1 MMKIGIVGAG
11 LGGLLSG
18 ALLSK
23 NPKNEVIIY
32 EKLPFVGGRFTN
44 IEYKGYQLTTG
55 ALHMIP
61 HGADGYLAQ
70 LLNKAGCN
78 VTIVNS
84 NPDGLFRVNK
94 KNHPYKNIFN
104 LVGLKDKMKGLV
116 MAANLKMKNVD
127 RTISFG
133 EFLEEIPLALDIG
146 NSFTGW
152 ALSLNAYDTPM
163 EEILE
168 IVKNYQEYGGPGIP
182 FGGCKRVID
191 KLVKVIKS
199 NNGKIITN
207 YEVKKIEIDD
217 NGCYI
222 GSAEEENEEEFDII
236 ISNLSPKLTEHIS
249 NVKIIKEKEPIP
261 SKGIKVS
268 IGCKEKLI
276 EHNGVLFTPE
286 CERINGLNCPSNV
299 DRNLAKDGY
308 NLIMA
313 HATQIKDNIKN
324 EIDIVLNDIE
334 QLFSENNINDY
345 EILHIQTYRDEIP
358 VNHASNGTDIN
369 PIVNDRLY
377 LVGDGV
383 KGKGGI
389 EVEGVALSVMRVVD
403 ETNRYIL

>member
-1 MMKIGIVGAG
+1 MKIGIVGAG
-11 LGGLLSG
+11 LGGLLAG

-23 NPKNEVIIY
+23 DKENDITIY

-70 LLNKAGCN
+70 LLNKVGCN
-78 VTIVNS
+78 VNIVNS

-94 KNHPYKNIFN
+94 ENHPYKNIFN
-104 LVGLKDKMKGLV
+104 LVKLKDKVKGLK
-116 MAANLKMKNVD
+116 MATYLKMGRVDKN
-127 RTISFG
+127 ISFG
-133 EFLEEIPLALDIG
+133 EFLEDIPLALDIG

-168 IVKNYQEYGGPGIP
+168 ITQNYHKFGGPGMPI
-182 FGGCKRVID
+182 GGCKGVID
-191 KLVKVIKS
+191 ELVRIIKN

-217 NGCYI
+217 KCYI
-222 GSAEEENEEEFDII
+222 NPEENEEEFDII
-236 ISNLSPKLTEHIS
+236 ISNLSPKLTENIS

-268 IGCKEKLI
+268 IGCKEKFI

-299 DRNLAKDGY
+299 DKNLAKEGY

-313 HATQIKDNIKN
+313 HATQIKDNVKN

-334 QLFSENNINDY
+334 QLFSENNINNY
-345 EILHIQTYRDEIP
+345 EILHIQSYRDEIP
-358 VNHASNGTDIN
+358 VNHASNGTDLN
-369 PIVNDRLY
+369 PIVNDKLY

-389 EVEGVALSVMRVVD
+389 EVEGVALSVLKVVG
-403 ETNRYIL
+403 EINGKIVNKTK